1 MMISMYKWRVL
12 IEDWDGKKVDKYF
25 HNKSEAINFF
35 NANYYHSL
43 SAQILRYDG
52 RIWITKKFW
61 L

>member
-1 MMISMYKWRVL
+1 MILMYKWRVL
-12 IEDWDGKKVDKYF
+12 IEYWDGKKVDKYF

-35 NANYYHSL
+35 NANYNHSL

-61 L
+61 I